1 MESTFLR
8 PLPFFLY
15 GHSRRV
21 ALTVQQRAAHS
32 FFVQGGKS
40 RAATGVFILFT
51 VRLAKVEHTTAQPP
65 LSPPAKLHLFYQHI
79 QTIQKRHLINSKLFR
94 VTWLCVCVNNLPLF
108 VCQWFLV
115 CSSVFH
121 CLPTTRFCC
130 SPFHLQEKKQN
141 TNGSSGGI
149 SLKSSSS
156 KCQKEKKERNVCVCV
171 LVCVVPVCV
180 LMPCRVSAW
189 GGAFQILKIESS
201 SFSYIHFF
209 YLKKKSPS
217 SSSLFCV
224 AVGVSFIHV
233 VDTQVATC

>member
-94 VTWLCVCVNNLPLF
+94 VTWLCVCVCEQFAF
-108 VCQWFLV
+108 VCV
-115 CSSVFH
+115 SVISSVFQRVSLPPNNTILLFSFSPAGKETKH
-121 CLPTTRFCC
+121 KRFQWWDFFKIFFVQVPKRKKRKKRVCLCVSVCC
-130 SPFHLQEKKQN
+130 TLVCAHAVP
-141 TNGSSGGI
+141 
-149 SLKSSSS
+149 
-156 KCQKEKKERNVCVCV
+156 CVCMRR
-171 LVCVVPVCV
+171 CVPDFKNRIFFFF
-180 LMPCRVSAW
+180 LH
-189 GGAFQILKIESS
+189 
-201 SFSYIHFF
+201 SFFL
-209 YLKKKSPS
+209 LKKKITFFFFSPVWQFL
-217 SSSLFCV
+217 SLF
-224 AVGVSFIHV
+224 F
-233 VDTQVATC
+233 T